1 MLSVLVNIND
11 KQGQIKM
18 NRLDKIIEDMKMN
31 EEKLFFTLLAIKVK
45 EDLENRGII
54 ARIEVSSLSLTIYQT
69 PQELKQE
76 KSERYRTGMKRTFGR
91 AGGITHSM
99 GFEVTEESEQDKKWL
114 TSYFRSL
121 SKLYNLDYE
130 YRSRIKKKTLTAYH
144 QNKKIYI
151 EDSETIVNFNTK

>member
-1 MLSVLVNIND
+1 
-11 KQGQIKM
+11 M
-18 NRLDKIIEDMKMN
+18 NRLDNLIQDLKMD

-45 EDLENRGII
+45 EDLEKRGII
-54 ARIEVSSLSLTIYQT
+54 ARIEVSSFHLAIYQT

-76 KSERYRTGMKRTFGR
+76 KSERYRTGMKSIFGR

-114 TSYFRSL
+114 TSYVRSL

-130 YRSRIKKKTLTAYH
+130 YRSRIKNKTLTAYD